1 MQNSEIDEAIAS
13 HKTYGNLEQQ
23 HALFSML
30 RRDDPVHWTEP
41 DGYRPFWTVS
51 KHKDVMEIEK
61 QNDKFINAPRTK
73 LLSIEFESK
82 VKEAMG
88 GRPMLVRA
96 INQMDN
102 PDHAKYKKLTHAW
115 FQPKQV
121 RVLEERITRLAR
133 ESIDQMLARG
143 DKCDFYNDVVAWFPL
158 KVIMLILGIP
168 DEHGQ
173 HLLNITRAYFGGGDP
188 EMQRGNDLIDATRAY
203 MDFFRGI
210 ARERRAHPTDDV
222 ATLIAT
228 AEVDGSLIGEFEASS
243 YFVALAS
250 AGHDTTS
257 ATLAGGLLALIQNPA
272 EIQKLRA
279 NPDLIPTAVD
289 EMVRWVSPVKHFFRT
304 ATETYTLRDK
314 TIRPGDHLLMAYPSA
329 NRDDDAFE
337 KPFSFL
343 ADRNPNRHM
352 GFGFGIHACIG
363 MYLAKIEMV
372 IFFRELLSRV
382 SSIEL
387 AGELAWIE
395 TSFLGGLKRLPITF
409 KASDMGDALPVRL
422 RG

>member
-1 MQNSEIDEAIAS
+1 MQDSRVDEAIAS

-30 RRDDPVHWTEP
+30 RREDPVHWTEP
-41 DGYRPFWTVS
+41 NGYRPFWTVS

-102 PDHAKYKKLTHAW
+102 PDHSKYKKLTHAW

-121 RVLEERITRLAR
+121 RLLEESISRLAR
-133 ESIDQMLARG
+133 ECINHMLAQG
-143 DKCDFYNDVVAWFPL
+143 EACDFYNDVVVRFPL

-168 DEHGQ
+168 NQHGQ
-173 HLLNITRAYFGGGDP
+173 HLLDITRAYFGGGDP
-188 EMQRGNDLIDATRAY
+188 EMQRGNDLIGATMAY

-210 ARERRAHPTDDV
+210 ARERRNHPTDDL

-228 AEVDGSLIGEFEASS
+228 AEVDGNLIGEFEASS

-257 ATLAGGLLALIQNPA
+257 ATLAGGLLALIQNPD
-272 EIQKLRA
+272 EMRKLRTT
-279 NPDLIPTAVD
+279 PDLIPVAVD

-304 ATETYTLRDK
+304 STETYTLRRK
-314 TIRPGDHLLMAYPSA
+314 TIRPGDHLMMAYPSA

-337 KPFSFL
+337 RPFSFI
-343 ADRNPNRHM
+343 ADRNPNRHV

-372 IFFRELLSRV
+372 VFFRELLARV
-382 SSIEL
+382 DSIAL
-387 AGELAWIE
+387 TGDPAWIE
-395 TSFLGGLKRLPITF
+395 TSFLRGLKRLPISF
-409 KASDMGDALPVRL
+409 KARETAAA
-422 RG
+422 

>member
-1 MQNSEIDEAIAS
+1 MLNSRVDEAIAS
-13 HKTYGNLEQQ
+13 HKTYGNLEEQ

-30 RRDDPVHWTEP
+30 RREDPVHWTEP
-41 DGYRPFWTVS
+41 NGYRPFWTVS

-121 RVLEERITRLAR
+121 RLLEENIGRLAR
-133 ESIDQMLARG
+133 ESIDRMIAHG
-143 DKCDFYNDVVAWFPL
+143 GACDFYSDVVAWYPL

-173 HLLNITRAYFGGGDP
+173 HLLDITRAYFGGGDP
-188 EMQRGNDLIDATRAY
+188 EMQRGNDLIDATKAY

-210 ARERRAHPTDDV
+210 ARERRSHPTNDV

-257 ATLAGGLLALIQNPA
+257 ATLAGGLLALIQHPD
-272 EIQKLRA
+272 EMQKLRA
-279 NPDLIPTAVD
+279 NPDLIPAAVD

-314 TIRPGDHLLMAYPSA
+314 TIRPGDHLMMAYPSA
-329 NRDDDAFE
+329 NRDDEAFE
-337 KPFSFL
+337 RPFSFI
-343 ADRNPNRHM
+343 ADRNPNRHL

-372 IFFRELLSRV
+372 IFFRELLARV
-382 SSIEL
+382 NSIAL
-387 AGELAWIE
+387 TGEPAWIE
-395 TSFLGGLKRLPITF
+395 TSFLGGVKRLPISF
-409 KASDMGDALPVRL
+409 KASEAVAA
-422 RG
+422 

>member
-1 MQNSEIDEAIAS
+1 MQDSRVDEAIAS

-30 RRDDPVHWTEP
+30 RREDPVHWTEP
-41 DGYRPFWTVS
+41 NGYRPFWTVS

-102 PDHAKYKKLTHAW
+102 PDHSKYKKLTHAW

-121 RVLEERITRLAR
+121 RLLEESISRLAR
-133 ESIDQMLARG
+133 ECINHMLAQG
-143 DKCDFYNDVVAWFPL
+143 EACDFYNDVVVRFPL

-168 DEHGQ
+168 NQHGQ
-173 HLLNITRAYFGGGDP
+173 HLLDITRAYFGGGDP
-188 EMQRGNDLIDATRAY
+188 EMQRGNDLIGATMAY

-210 ARERRAHPTDDV
+210 ARERRSHPTNDV

-228 AEVDGSLIGEFEASS
+228 AEVDGTLIGEFEASS

-257 ATLAGGLLALIQNPA
+257 ATLAGGLLALIQNPD
-272 EIQKLRA
+272 EMQKLGT
-279 NPDLIPTAVD
+279 NPDLIPAAVD

-314 TIRPGDHLLMAYPSA
+314 TIRPGDHLMMAYPSA
-329 NRDDDAFE
+329 NRDDEAFE
-337 KPFSFL
+337 RPFSFI
-343 ADRNPNRHM
+343 ADRNPNRHL

-372 IFFRELLSRV
+372 IFFRELLARV
-382 SSIEL
+382 NSIAL
-387 AGELAWIE
+387 TGEPAWIE
-395 TSFLGGLKRLPITF
+395 TSFLGGVKRLPISF
-409 KASDMGDALPVRL
+409 KASEAEAA
-422 RG
+422 

>member
-1 MQNSEIDEAIAS
+1 MQDSSVDEAIAS
-13 HKTYGNLEQQ
+13 HKTYGNLDQQ

-30 RRDDPVHWTEP
+30 RREDPVHWTEP
-41 DGYRPFWTVS
+41 NGYRPFWTVS

-121 RVLEERITRLAR
+121 RLLEENIGRLAR
-133 ESIDQMLARG
+133 ESIDCMIAHG
-143 DKCDFYNDVVAWFPL
+143 GACDFYSDVVAWYPL

-173 HLLNITRAYFGGGDP
+173 HLLDITRAYFGGGDP
-188 EMQRGNDLIDATRAY
+188 EMQRGNDLIDATKAY

-210 ARERRAHPTDDV
+210 ARERRSHPTNDV

-257 ATLAGGLLALIQNPA
+257 ATLAGGLLALIQNPD
-272 EIQKLRA
+272 EMQKLRA
-279 NPDLIPTAVD
+279 NPDLIPAAVD

-314 TIRPGDHLLMAYPSA
+314 TIRPGDHLMMAYPSA
-329 NRDDDAFE
+329 NRDDEAFE
-337 KPFSFL
+337 RPFSFI
-343 ADRNPNRHM
+343 ADRNPNRHL

-372 IFFRELLSRV
+372 IFFRELLARV
-382 SSIEL
+382 NSIAL
-387 AGELAWIE
+387 TGEPAWIE
-395 TSFLGGLKRLPITF
+395 TSFLGGVKRLPISF
-409 KASDMGDALPVRL
+409 KASEAVAA
-422 RG
+422 

>member
-1 MQNSEIDEAIAS
+1 MQDSRVDEAIAS
-13 HKTYGNLEQQ
+13 HKTYGSLEQQ

-41 DGYRPFWTVS
+41 NGYRPFWTVS
-51 KHKDVMEIEK
+51 KHRDVMEIEK

-88 GRPMLVRA
+88 GKPMLVRA

-115 FQPKQV
+115 FQVKQV
-121 RVLEERITRLAR
+121 RLLEESIGRLAR
-133 ESIDQMLARG
+133 ESIDRMLAHG
-143 DKCDFYNDVVAWFPL
+143 GACDFYNDVVVRFPL

-173 HLLNITRAYFGGGDP
+173 HLLDITRAYFGGGDP

-203 MDFFRGI
+203 MDFFREI
-210 ARERRAHPTDDV
+210 ARERRSHPTDDV

-257 ATLAGGLLALIQNPA
+257 ATLAGGLLALIQNPD
-272 EIQKLRA
+272 EMRKLRA
-279 NPDLIPTAVD
+279 NPDLIPAAVD

-304 ATETYTLRDK
+304 ATETYTLRGK
-314 TIRPGDHLLMAYPSA
+314 TIRPGDHLMMAYPSA

-337 KPFSFL
+337 RPFTFI

-372 IFFRELLSRV
+372 IFFRELLARV
-382 SSIEL
+382 DSIAL
-387 AGELAWIE
+387 TGEPAWIE
-395 TSFLGGLKRLPITF
+395 TSFLGGLKRLPISF
-409 KASDMGDALPVRL
+409 KATEVAAA
-422 RG
+422 

>member
-1 MQNSEIDEAIAS
+1 MQDPLVDEAIAS
-13 HKTYGNLEQQ
+13 HKTYGSLEGQ

-51 KHKDVMEIEK
+51 KHRDVMEIEK

-121 RVLEERITRLAR
+121 RLLEENIGKLAR
-133 ESIDQMLARG
+133 ESIDRMLAHDG
-143 DKCDFYNDVVAWFPL
+143 ACDFYNDVVVRFPL

-173 HLLNITRAYFGGGDP
+173 HLLDITRAYFGGGDP
-188 EMQRGNDLIDATRAY
+188 EMQRGSDLIGATMAY

-210 ARERRAHPTDDV
+210 ARERRNHPTNDV

-257 ATLAGGLLALIQNPA
+257 ATLAGGLLALIQNP
-272 EIQKLRA
+272 EEMRKLRA
-279 NPDLIPTAVD
+279 NPDLIPAAVD

-304 ATETYTLRDK
+304 ATETSTLRGK
-314 TIRPGDHLLMAYPSA
+314 TIRPGDHLMMAYPSA
-329 NRDDDAFE
+329 NRDDEAFE
-337 KPFSFL
+337 QPFSFI
-343 ADRNPNRHM
+343 ADRNPNRHV

-372 IFFRELLSRV
+372 IFFRELLARV
-382 SSIEL
+382 DQIAL
-387 AGELAWIE
+387 TGEPAWIE
-395 TSFLGGLKRLPITF
+395 TSFLGGLKRLPISF
-409 KASDMGDALPVRL
+409 KASEVAMA
-422 RG
+422 

>member
-1 MQNSEIDEAIAS
+1 MQDSLVDEAIAS
-13 HKTYGNLEQQ
+13 HKTYGSLEAQ
-23 HALFSML
+23 HTLFSML

-41 DGYRPFWTVS
+41 DGHRPFWTVS
-51 KHKDVMEIEK
+51 KHRDVMEIEK

-82 VKEAMG
+82 VREAMG

-121 RVLEERITRLAR
+121 RLLEESIGELAR
-133 ESIDQMLARG
+133 ESIDRMLAHDG
-143 DKCDFYNDVVAWFPL
+143 ACDFYNDVVVRFPL

-173 HLLNITRAYFGGGDP
+173 HLLDITRAYFGGGDP
-188 EMQRGNDLIDATRAY
+188 EMQRGNDLIDATMAY

-210 ARERRAHPTDDV
+210 ARERRAHPTNDV

-228 AEVDGSLIGEFEASS
+228 AEVGGSPIGEFEASS

-257 ATLAGGLLALIQNPA
+257 ATLAGGLLALIQNP
-272 EIQKLRA
+272 EEMRKLRA
-279 NPDLIPTAVD
+279 NPDLIPAAVD

-304 ATETYTLRDK
+304 ATETYTLRGK
-314 TIRPGDHLLMAYPSA
+314 TIRPGDHLMMAYPSA
-329 NRDDDAFE
+329 NRDDEAFE
-337 KPFSFL
+337 QPFSFI
-343 ADRNPNRHM
+343 ADRNPNRHV

-372 IFFRELLSRV
+372 IFFRELLARV
-382 SSIEL
+382 NQIAL
-387 AGELAWIE
+387 IGEPAWIE
-395 TSFLGGLKRLPITF
+395 TSFLGGLKRLPISF
-409 KASDMGDALPVRL
+409 KASEAAMA
-422 RG
+422 

>member
-1 MQNSEIDEAIAS
+1 MQDSQVDEAIAS
-13 HKTYGNLEQQ
+13 HKTYGSLEQQ

-30 RRDDPVHWTEP
+30 RREDPVHWTEP
-41 DGYRPFWTVS
+41 NSYRPFWTVS
-51 KHKDVMEIEK
+51 KHKDVLEIEK

-102 PDHAKYKKLTHAW
+102 PDHSKYKKLTHAW

-121 RVLEERITRLAR
+121 RLLEEDIRRLAR
-133 ESIDQMLARG
+133 ESVDRMLTRG
-143 DKCDFYNDVVAWFPL
+143 RACDFYNDVAVRYPL

-173 HLLNITRAYFGGGDP
+173 HLLDITRAYFGGGDP
-188 EMQRGNDLIDATRAY
+188 EMQRGNDLIGATIAY
-203 MDFFRGI
+203 MDFFRSI
-210 ARERRAHPTDDV
+210 ARERRSHPTDDV

-228 AEVDGSLIGEFEASS
+228 AEVDGNLIGEFEASS

-257 ATLAGGLLALIQNPA
+257 ATLVGGLLALIQNPD
-272 EIQKLRA
+272 EMRKLRT
-279 NPDLIPTAVD
+279 NPDLIPVAVD

-304 ATETYTLRDK
+304 STETCTLRGK
-314 TIRPGDHLLMAYPSA
+314 TIRPGDHLMMAYPSA

-337 KPFSFL
+337 RPFSFI
-343 ADRNPNRHM
+343 ADRNPNRHV
-352 GFGFGIHACIG
+352 GFGIHACIG

-372 IFFRELLSRV
+372 IFFRELLTRV
-382 SSIEL
+382 NSIAL
-387 AGELAWIE
+387 AGEPAWIE
-395 TSFLGGLKRLPITF
+395 TSFLGGLKRLPISF
-409 KASDMGDALPVRL
+409 KASEATATPTFAK
-422 RG
+422 

>member
-1 MQNSEIDEAIAS
+1 MQDSRVDEAIAS
-13 HKTYGNLEQQ
+13 HKTYGDLEQQ
-23 HALFSML
+23 HTLFSML

-41 DGYRPFWTVS
+41 NGYRPFWTVS

-96 INQMDN
+96 INQMDD

-121 RVLEERITRLAR
+121 RMLEESIDRLAR
-133 ESIDQMLARG
+133 ESIDRMLAHG
-143 DKCDFYNDVVAWFPL
+143 GACDFYNDVVVRFPL
-158 KVIMLILGIP
+158 KVIMLILGIA

-173 HLLNITRAYFGGGDP
+173 HLLDITRAYFGGGDP
-188 EMQRGNDLIDATRAY
+188 EMQRGNDLIGATMAY

-210 ARERRAHPTDDV
+210 ARERRSHPTNDV

-228 AEVDGSLIGEFEASS
+228 AEVDGNLIGEFEASS

-257 ATLAGGLLALIQNPA
+257 ATLAGGLLALIQNP
-272 EIQKLRA
+272 EEMQKLRT
-279 NPDLIPTAVD
+279 NPDLIPAAVD

-304 ATETYTLRDK
+304 STETYTLRGK
-314 TIRPGDHLLMAYPSA
+314 TIRPGDHLMMAYPSA

-337 KPFSFL
+337 RPFSFT
-343 ADRNPNRHM
+343 ADRNPNRHV

-372 IFFRELLSRV
+372 IFVRELLARV
-382 SSIEL
+382 NSIAL
-387 AGELAWIE
+387 AGEPAWIE
-395 TSFLGGLKRLPITF
+395 TSFLGGLKRLPISF
-409 KASDMGDALPVRL
+409 KAAEAVAA
-422 RG
+422 

>member
-1 MQNSEIDEAIAS
+1 MQNSLVDEAIAS
-13 HKTYGNLEQQ
+13 HKTYGSLEQQ

-30 RRDDPVHWTEP
+30 RREDPVHWTEP
-41 DGYRPFWTVS
+41 NGYRPFWTVS

-121 RVLEERITRLAR
+121 RLLEESIGRLAR
-133 ESIDQMLARG
+133 ESVDRMLAHG
-143 DKCDFYNDVVAWFPL
+143 GACDFYNDVVVRYPL

-173 HLLNITRAYFGGGDP
+173 HLLDITRAYFGGGDP
-188 EMQRGNDLIDATRAY
+188 EMQRGSDLIGATMAY

-210 ARERRAHPTDDV
+210 ARERRDHPTNDA

-257 ATLAGGLLALIQNPA
+257 ATLAGGLLALIQNPD
-272 EIQKLRA
+272 EMRKLRTK
-279 NPDLIPTAVD
+279 PDLIPVAVD

-304 ATETYTLRDK
+304 STETYTLRGK
-314 TIRPGDHLLMAYPSA
+314 TIRPGDHLMMAYPSA

-337 KPFSFL
+337 HPFSFI
-343 ADRNPNRHM
+343 ADRTPNRHV

-372 IFFRELLSRV
+372 VFFRELLARV
-382 SSIEL
+382 DSIAL
-387 AGELAWIE
+387 AGEPAWIE
-395 TSFLGGLKRLPITF
+395 TSFLGGLKRLPISF
-409 KASDMGDALPVRL
+409 QASEVVAA
-422 RG
+422 

>member
-1 MQNSEIDEAIAS
+1 MQDSRVDEAIAS

-30 RRDDPVHWTEP
+30 RREDPVHWTEP
-41 DGYRPFWTVS
+41 NGYRPFWTVS

-102 PDHAKYKKLTHAW
+102 PDHSKYKKLTHAW

-121 RVLEERITRLAR
+121 RLLEESISRLAR
-133 ESIDQMLARG
+133 ECINHMLAQG
-143 DKCDFYNDVVAWFPL
+143 EACDFYNDVVVRFPL

-168 DEHGQ
+168 NQHGQ
-173 HLLNITRAYFGGGDP
+173 HLLDITRAYFGGGDP
-188 EMQRGNDLIDATRAY
+188 EMQRGNDLIGATMAY

-210 ARERRAHPTDDV
+210 ARERRNHPTDDL

-228 AEVDGSLIGEFEASS
+228 AEVDGNLIGEFEASS

-257 ATLAGGLLALIQNPA
+257 ATLAGGLLALIQNPD
-272 EIQKLRA
+272 EMRKLRTT
-279 NPDLIPTAVD
+279 PDLIPVAVD
-289 EMVRWVSPVKHFFRT
+289 SDGFR
-304 ATETYTLRDK
+304 R
-314 TIRPGDHLLMAYPSA
+314 
-329 NRDDDAFE
+329 
-337 KPFSFL
+337 
-343 ADRNPNRHM
+343 
-352 GFGFGIHACIG
+352 
-363 MYLAKIEMV
+363 
-372 IFFRELLSRV
+372 
-382 SSIEL
+382 SSISSGRRPKPTRSV
-387 AGELAWIE
+387 ARQSGRAII
-395 TSFLGGLKRLPITF
+395 S
-409 KASDMGDALPVRL
+409 
-422 RG
+422 

>member
-1 MQNSEIDEAIAS
+1 MQDSRVDEAIAS

-30 RRDDPVHWTEP
+30 RREDPVHWTEP

-121 RVLEERITRLAR
+121 RLLEESISRLAR
-133 ESIDQMLARG
+133 ESIDRMLVHGGA
-143 DKCDFYNDVVAWFPL
+143 CDFYNDVVVRYPL

-168 DEHGQ
+168 DEYGQ
-173 HLLNITRAYFGGGDP
+173 HLLDITRAYFGGGDP
-188 EMQRGNDLIDATRAY
+188 EMQRGSDLIGATMAY

-210 ARERRAHPTDDV
+210 ARERRSRPTNDV

-228 AEVDGSLIGEFEASS
+228 AEIDGSVIGEFEASS

-257 ATLAGGLLALIQNPA
+257 ATLAGGLLALIQNPD
-272 EIQKLRA
+272 EMQKLRT
-279 NPDLIPTAVD
+279 NPDLIPAAVD

-304 ATETYTLRDK
+304 STETYKLRGK
-314 TIRPGDHLLMAYPSA
+314 TIRPGDHLMMAYPSA

-337 KPFSFL
+337 RPFSFI
-343 ADRNPNRHM
+343 ADRNPNRHV

-372 IFFRELLSRV
+372 IFFRELLARV
-382 SSIEL
+382 NSIAL
-387 AGELAWIE
+387 TGEPAWIE
-395 TSFLGGLKRLPITF
+395 TSFLGGLKRLPVSF
-409 KASDMGDALPVRL
+409 KASVAVAA
-422 RG
+422 

>member
-1 MQNSEIDEAIAS
+1 MQDSLVDEAIAS
-13 HKTYGNLEQQ
+13 HKTYGSLEAQ
-23 HALFSML
+23 HTLFSML

-41 DGYRPFWTVS
+41 DGHRPFWTVS
-51 KHKDVMEIEK
+51 KHRDVMEIEK

-82 VKEAMG
+82 VREAMG

-121 RVLEERITRLAR
+121 RLLEESIGELAR
-133 ESIDQMLARG
+133 ESIDRMLAHDG
-143 DKCDFYNDVVAWFPL
+143 ACDFYNDVVVRFPL

-173 HLLNITRAYFGGGDP
+173 HLLDITRAYFGGGDP
-188 EMQRGNDLIDATRAY
+188 EMQRGNDLIDATMAY

-210 ARERRAHPTDDV
+210 ARERRAHPTNDV

-228 AEVDGSLIGEFEASS
+228 AEVDGSPIGEFEASS

-257 ATLAGGLLALIQNPA
+257 ATLAGGLLALIQNP
-272 EIQKLRA
+272 EEMRKLRA
-279 NPDLIPTAVD
+279 NPDLIPAAVD

-304 ATETYTLRDK
+304 ATETYTLRGK
-314 TIRPGDHLLMAYPSA
+314 TIHPGDHLMMAYPSA
-329 NRDDDAFE
+329 NRDDEAFE
-337 KPFSFL
+337 QPFSFI
-343 ADRNPNRHM
+343 ADRNPNRHV

-372 IFFRELLSRV
+372 IFFRELLARV
-382 SSIEL
+382 DQIAL
-387 AGELAWIE
+387 IGEPAWIE
-395 TSFLGGLKRLPITF
+395 TSFLGGLKRLPISF
-409 KASDMGDALPVRL
+409 KASEAAMA
-422 RG
+422 

>member
-1 MQNSEIDEAIAS
+1 MQDSLVDDAIAS
-13 HKTYGNLEQQ
+13 HKTYGSLEQQ

-30 RRDDPVHWTEP
+30 RHHDPVHWTEP
-41 DGYRPFWTVS
+41 NGYRPFWTVS
-51 KHKDVMEIEK
+51 KHRDVMEIEK

-88 GRPMLVRA
+88 GRPMLIRA

-115 FQPKQV
+115 FQLRHV
-121 RVLEERITRLAR
+121 RLLEESIESLAR
-133 ESIDQMLARG
+133 ESIDRMLAHDG
-143 DKCDFYNDVVAWFPL
+143 ACDFYNDVVVRFPL

-173 HLLNITRAYFGGGDP
+173 HLLDITRAYFGGGDP
-188 EMQRGNDLIDATRAY
+188 EMQRGNDLIDATMAY
-203 MDFFRGI
+203 VDFFRGI
-210 ARERRAHPTDDV
+210 ARERRAHPTNDV

-228 AEVDGSLIGEFEASS
+228 AQIDGSLIGEFEASS

-257 ATLAGGLLALIQNPA
+257 ATLAGGLLALIQNP
-272 EIQKLRA
+272 EEMRKLRA
-279 NPDLIPTAVD
+279 NPDLIPVAVD

-304 ATETYTLRDK
+304 ATETYTLRGK

-329 NRDDDAFE
+329 NRDDEAFE
-337 KPFSFL
+337 RPFSFV
-343 ADRNPNRHM
+343 ADRNPNRHV

-372 IFFRELLSRV
+372 IFFRELLARV
-382 SSIEL
+382 DGIAL
-387 AGELAWIE
+387 TGEPAWIE
-395 TSFLGGLKRLPITF
+395 TSFLGGLKRLPISF
-409 KASDMGDALPVRL
+409 KASEAAMA
-422 RG
+422 

>member
-1 MQNSEIDEAIAS
+1 MQDSRVDEAIAS

-30 RRDDPVHWTEP
+30 RSEDPVHWTEP
-41 DGYRPFWTVS
+41 NGYRPFWTVS
-51 KHKDVMEIEK
+51 KHRDVMEIEK

-121 RVLEERITRLAR
+121 RLLEESIDRLAR
-133 ESIDQMLARG
+133 ESIDRMLAYG
-143 DKCDFYNDVVAWFPL
+143 GACDFYNDVVVRFPL

-173 HLLNITRAYFGGGDP
+173 RLLDITRAYFGGGDP
-188 EMQRGNDLIDATRAY
+188 EMQRGSDLIGATMAY

-210 ARERRAHPTDDV
+210 ARERRSHPTNDV

-228 AEVDGSLIGEFEASS
+228 AEVDGSLVGEFEASS

-257 ATLAGGLLALIQNPA
+257 ATLAGGLLALIQSPD
-272 EIQKLRA
+272 EMQKLRT
-279 NPDLIPTAVD
+279 NPDLIPAGVD

-304 ATETYTLRDK
+304 ATETYTLRGK
-314 TIRPGDHLLMAYPSA
+314 AIRPGDHLMMAYPSA
-329 NRDDDAFE
+329 NRDDEAFE
-337 KPFSFL
+337 RPFSFI
-343 ADRNPNRHM
+343 ADRNPNRHL

-372 IFFRELLSRV
+372 IFFRELLARV
-382 SSIEL
+382 NSIAL
-387 AGELAWIE
+387 TGEPAWIE
-395 TSFLGGLKRLPITF
+395 TSFLGGVKRLPISF
-409 KASDMGDALPVRL
+409 KASEAEAA
-422 RG
+422 

>member
-1 MQNSEIDEAIAS
+1 MQDSRVDEAIAS

-30 RRDDPVHWTEP
+30 RREDPVHWTEP
-41 DGYRPFWTVS
+41 NGYRPFWTVS

-121 RVLEERITRLAR
+121 RLLEESISRLAR
-133 ESIDQMLARG
+133 ESIDRMLAHDG
-143 DKCDFYNDVVAWFPL
+143 ACDFYNDVVVRYPL

-173 HLLNITRAYFGGGDP
+173 HLLDITRAYFGGGDP
-188 EMQRGNDLIDATRAY
+188 EMQRGGDLIGATMAY

-210 ARERRAHPTDDV
+210 ARERRSHPTNDV

-228 AEVDGSLIGEFEASS
+228 AEVDGNLIGEFEASS

-257 ATLAGGLLALIQNPA
+257 ATLAGGLLALIQNPD
-272 EIQKLRA
+272 EMRKLRT
-279 NPDLIPTAVD
+279 NPDLIPAAVD

-304 ATETYTLRDK
+304 STEIYKLRGK
-314 TIRPGDHLLMAYPSA
+314 TIRSGDHLMMAYPSA

-337 KPFSFL
+337 QPFSFI
-343 ADRNPNRHM
+343 ADRNPNRHV

-372 IFFRELLSRV
+372 IFFRELLARV
-382 SSIEL
+382 KSIAL
-387 AGELAWIE
+387 TGEPAWIE
-395 TSFLGGLKRLPITF
+395 TSFLGGLKRLPISF
-409 KASDMGDALPVRL
+409 KASEGVAA
-422 RG
+422 

>member
-1 MQNSEIDEAIAS
+1 MQDSRVDEAIAS

-30 RRDDPVHWTEP
+30 RREDPVHWTEP
-41 DGYRPFWTVS
+41 NGYRPFWTVS

-102 PDHAKYKKLTHAW
+102 PDHSKYKKLTHAW

-121 RVLEERITRLAR
+121 RLLEESISRLAR
-133 ESIDQMLARG
+133 ECINHMLAQG
-143 DKCDFYNDVVAWFPL
+143 EACDFYNDVVVRFPL

-168 DEHGQ
+168 NQHGQ
-173 HLLNITRAYFGGGDP
+173 HLLDITRAYFGGGDP
-188 EMQRGNDLIDATRAY
+188 EMQRGNDLIGATMAY

-210 ARERRAHPTDDV
+210 ARERRNHPTDDL

-228 AEVDGSLIGEFEASS
+228 AEVDGNLIGEFEASS

-257 ATLAGGLLALIQNPA
+257 ATLAGGLLALIQNPD
-272 EIQKLRA
+272 EMRKLRTT
-279 NPDLIPTAVD
+279 PDLIPVAVD

-304 ATETYTLRDK
+304 STETYTLRRK
-314 TIRPGDHLLMAYPSA
+314 TIRPGDHLMMAYPSA

-337 KPFSFL
+337 RPFSFI
-343 ADRNPNRHM
+343 ADRNPNRHV

-372 IFFRELLSRV
+372 VFFRELLARV
-382 SSIEL
+382 DSIAL
-387 AGELAWIE
+387 TGDPAWIE
-395 TSFLGGLKRLPITF
+395 TSFLGGLKRLPISF
-409 KASDMGDALPVRL
+409 KARETAAA
-422 RG
+422 

>member
-1 MQNSEIDEAIAS
+1 MQDSRVDEAIAS

-30 RRDDPVHWTEP
+30 RSEDPVHWTEP
-41 DGYRPFWTVS
+41 NGYRPFWTVS
-51 KHKDVMEIEK
+51 KHRDVMEIEK

-121 RVLEERITRLAR
+121 RLLEESIDRLAR
-133 ESIDQMLARG
+133 ESIDRMLAYG
-143 DKCDFYNDVVAWFPL
+143 GACDFYNDVVVRFPL

-173 HLLNITRAYFGGGDP
+173 RLLDITRAYFGGGDP
-188 EMQRGNDLIDATRAY
+188 EMQRGSDLIGATMAY

-210 ARERRAHPTDDV
+210 ARERRSHPTNDV

-228 AEVDGSLIGEFEASS
+228 AEVDGSLVGEFEASS

-257 ATLAGGLLALIQNPA
+257 ATLAGGLLALIQNPD
-272 EIQKLRA
+272 EMQKLRT
-279 NPDLIPTAVD
+279 NPDLIPAAVD

-304 ATETYTLRDK
+304 ATETYTLRGK
-314 TIRPGDHLLMAYPSA
+314 TIRPGDHLMMAYPSA
-329 NRDDDAFE
+329 NRDDEAFDR
-337 KPFSFL
+337 PFSFI
-343 ADRNPNRHM
+343 ADRNPNRHV

-372 IFFRELLSRV
+372 IFFRELLARV
-382 SSIEL
+382 DSIAL
-387 AGELAWIE
+387 TGEPAWIE
-395 TSFLGGLKRLPITF
+395 TSFLGGLKRLPISF
-409 KASDMGDALPVRL
+409 KASEAAAA
-422 RG
+422 

>member
-1 MQNSEIDEAIAS
+1 MQDSQVDEAIAS
-13 HKTYGNLEQQ
+13 HKTYGSLEQQ

-30 RRDDPVHWTEP
+30 RREDPVHWTEP
-41 DGYRPFWTVS
+41 NGYRPFWTVS

-82 VKEAMG
+82 VREAMG

-102 PDHAKYKKLTHAW
+102 PDHSKYKKLTHAW

-121 RVLEERITRLAR
+121 RLLEESISRLAR
-133 ESIDQMLARG
+133 ESIDHMLALG
-143 DKCDFYNDVVAWFPL
+143 GACDFYNDVVVRYPL

-173 HLLNITRAYFGGGDP
+173 HLLDITRAYFGGGDP
-188 EMQRGNDLIDATRAY
+188 EMQRGNDLIGATQAY

-210 ARERRAHPTDDV
+210 ARERRSHPTDDV

-228 AEVDGSLIGEFEASS
+228 AEVDGNLIGEFEASS

-257 ATLAGGLLALIQNPA
+257 ATLAGGLLALIQNPD
-272 EIQKLRA
+272 EMRKLTT
-279 NPDLIPTAVD
+279 NPDLIPVAVD

-304 ATETYTLRDK
+304 STETYTLRGK
-314 TIRPGDHLLMAYPSA
+314 TIRPGDHLMMAYPSA

-337 KPFSFL
+337 HPFSFI
-343 ADRNPNRHM
+343 ADRNPNRHV

-372 IFFRELLSRV
+372 IFFRELLKRV
-382 SSIEL
+382 NSIAL
-387 AGELAWIE
+387 AGEPAWIE
-395 TSFLGGLKRLPITF
+395 TSFLGGLKRLLISFT
-409 KASDMGDALPVRL
+409 ASEAVAA
-422 RG
+422 

>member
-1 MQNSEIDEAIAS
+1 MQDPLVDEAIAS
-13 HKTYGNLEQQ
+13 HKTYGSLERQ

-41 DGYRPFWTVS
+41 DGYRPFWTIL
-51 KHKDVMEIEK
+51 KHRDVMEIEK

-121 RVLEERITRLAR
+121 RLLEDSIGRLAR
-133 ESIDQMLARG
+133 ESIDRMLAHDG
-143 DKCDFYNDVVAWFPL
+143 ACDFYNDVVVRFPL

-173 HLLNITRAYFGGGDP
+173 HLLDITRAYFGGGDP
-188 EMQRGNDLIDATRAY
+188 EMQRGSDLIGATMAY

-210 ARERRAHPTDDV
+210 ARERRNNPTNDV

-257 ATLAGGLLALIQNPA
+257 ATLAGGLLALIQNP
-272 EIQKLRA
+272 EEMRKLRA
-279 NPDLIPTAVD
+279 KPDLIPAAVD

-304 ATETYTLRDK
+304 ATETSTLRGK
-314 TIRPGDHLLMAYPSA
+314 TIRAGDHLMMAYPSA
-329 NRDDDAFE
+329 NRDDEAFE
-337 KPFSFL
+337 QPFAFI
-343 ADRNPNRHM
+343 ADRNPNRHV

-382 SSIEL
+382 DAIAL
-387 AGELAWIE
+387 TGEPAWIE
-395 TSFLGGLKRLPITF
+395 TSFLGGLKRLPISF
-409 KASDMGDALPVRL
+409 RASEAAMA
-422 RG
+422 

>member
-1 MQNSEIDEAIAS
+1 MQDSLVDEAIAS
-13 HKTYGNLEQQ
+13 HKTYGSLEGQ

-41 DGYRPFWTVS
+41 NGHRPFWTIS
-51 KHKDVMEIEK
+51 KHRDVMEIEK

-73 LLSIEFESK
+73 LLSIDFESK

-121 RVLEERITRLAR
+121 RLLEESIGKLAR
-133 ESIDQMLARG
+133 ESIDRMLAHDG
-143 DKCDFYNDVVAWFPL
+143 ACDFYNDVVVRFPL
-158 KVIMLILGIP
+158 KVIMLILGIA

-173 HLLNITRAYFGGGDP
+173 HLLDITRAYFGGGDP
-188 EMQRGNDLIDATRAY
+188 EMQRGSDLIGATMAY

-210 ARERRAHPTDDV
+210 ARERRSHPTNDV

-257 ATLAGGLLALIQNPA
+257 ATLAGGLLALIQNP
-272 EIQKLRA
+272 EEMRKLRA
-279 NPDLIPTAVD
+279 KPDLIPAAVD

-304 ATETYTLRDK
+304 ATEATTLRGK
-314 TIRPGDHLLMAYPSA
+314 TIRPGDHLMMAYPSA
-329 NRDDDAFE
+329 NRDDEAFE
-337 KPFSFL
+337 RPFSFI
-343 ADRNPNRHM
+343 ADRNPNRHL

-372 IFFRELLSRV
+372 IFFRELLARV
-382 SSIEL
+382 DEIAL
-387 AGELAWIE
+387 TGEPAWIE
-395 TSFLGGLKRLPITF
+395 TSFLGGLKRLPISF
-409 KASDMGDALPVRL
+409 RASEAAMA
-422 RG
+422 

>member
-1 MQNSEIDEAIAS
+1 MQDSLVDEAIAS
-13 HKTYGNLEQQ
+13 HKTYGSLEAQ
-23 HALFSML
+23 HTLFSML

-51 KHKDVMEIEK
+51 KHRDVMEIEK

-82 VKEAMG
+82 VREAMG

-121 RVLEERITRLAR
+121 RLLEESIGELAR
-133 ESIDQMLARG
+133 ESIDRMLAHDG
-143 DKCDFYNDVVAWFPL
+143 ACDFYNDVVVRFPL

-173 HLLNITRAYFGGGDP
+173 HLLDITRAYFGGGDP
-188 EMQRGNDLIDATRAY
+188 EMQRGNDLIDATMAY

-210 ARERRAHPTDDV
+210 ARERRAHPTNDV

-228 AEVDGSLIGEFEASS
+228 AEVDGSPIGEFEASS

-257 ATLAGGLLALIQNPA
+257 ATLAGGLLALIQNP
-272 EIQKLRA
+272 EEMRKLRA
-279 NPDLIPTAVD
+279 NPDLIPAAVD

-304 ATETYTLRDK
+304 ATETYTLRGK
-314 TIRPGDHLLMAYPSA
+314 TIHPGDHLMMAYPSA
-329 NRDDDAFE
+329 NRDDEAFE
-337 KPFSFL
+337 QPFSFI
-343 ADRNPNRHM
+343 ADRNPNRHV

-372 IFFRELLSRV
+372 IFFRELLARV
-382 SSIEL
+382 DQIAL
-387 AGELAWIE
+387 IGEPAWIE
-395 TSFLGGLKRLPITF
+395 TSFLGGLKRLPISF
-409 KASDMGDALPVRL
+409 KASEAAMA
-422 RG
+422 

>member
-1 MQNSEIDEAIAS
+1 MQNSLVDEAIAS

-23 HALFSML
+23 HTLFSML
-30 RRDDPVHWTEP
+30 RREDPVHWTEP
-41 DGYRPFWTVS
+41 NGYRPFWTIS

-82 VKEAMG
+82 VREAMG

-121 RVLEERITRLAR
+121 RLLEEGIGTLAR
-133 ESIDQMLARG
+133 ESVDRMLAHRG
-143 DKCDFYNDVVAWFPL
+143 ACDFYNDVVVWYPL

-173 HLLNITRAYFGGGDP
+173 RLLDITRAYFGGGDP
-188 EMQRGNDLIDATRAY
+188 EMQRGSDLIGATMAY
-203 MDFFRGI
+203 MDFFRSI
-210 ARERRAHPTDDV
+210 ARERRDHPTNDV

-257 ATLAGGLLALIQNPA
+257 ATLAGGLLALIQNPD
-272 EIQKLRA
+272 EMRKLRT
-279 NPDLIPTAVD
+279 NPDLIPVVID

-304 ATETYTLRDK
+304 STETYTLRGK

-329 NRDDDAFE
+329 NRDDDAFDH
-337 KPFSFL
+337 PFSFI
-343 ADRNPNRHM
+343 ADRTPNRHV

-372 IFFRELLSRV
+372 VFFRELLARV
-382 SSIEL
+382 DSITL
-387 AGELAWIE
+387 ASEPAWIE
-395 TSFLGGLKRLPITF
+395 TSFLGGLKRLSISF
-409 KASDMGDALPVRL
+409 QASEVVAA
-422 RG
+422 

>member
-1 MQNSEIDEAIAS
+1 MQDSLVDEAIAS
-13 HKTYGNLEQQ
+13 HKTYGSLEAQ
-23 HALFSML
+23 HTLFSML

-41 DGYRPFWTVS
+41 DGHRPFWTVS
-51 KHKDVMEIEK
+51 KHRDVMEIEK

-82 VKEAMG
+82 VREAMG

-121 RVLEERITRLAR
+121 RLLEESIGELAR
-133 ESIDQMLARG
+133 ESIDRMLAHDG
-143 DKCDFYNDVVAWFPL
+143 ACDFYNDVVVRFPL

-173 HLLNITRAYFGGGDP
+173 HLLDITRAYFGGGDP
-188 EMQRGNDLIDATRAY
+188 EMQRGNDLIDATMAY

-210 ARERRAHPTDDV
+210 ARERRAHPTNDV

-228 AEVDGSLIGEFEASS
+228 AEVDGSPIGEFEASS

-257 ATLAGGLLALIQNPA
+257 ATLAGGLLALIQNP
-272 EIQKLRA
+272 EEMRKLRA
-279 NPDLIPTAVD
+279 NPDLIPAAVD

-304 ATETYTLRDK
+304 ATETYTLRGK
-314 TIRPGDHLLMAYPSA
+314 TIRPGDHLMMAYPSA
-329 NRDDDAFE
+329 NRDDEAFE
-337 KPFSFL
+337 QPFSFI
-343 ADRNPNRHM
+343 ADRNPNRHV

-372 IFFRELLSRV
+372 IFFRELLARV
-382 SSIEL
+382 DQIAL
-387 AGELAWIE
+387 IGEPAWIE
-395 TSFLGGLKRLPITF
+395 TSFLGGLKRLPISF
-409 KASDMGDALPVRL
+409 KASEAAMA
-422 RG
+422 

>member
-1 MQNSEIDEAIAS
+1 MTQDSQVDEAIAS
-13 HKTYGNLEQQ
+13 HKTYGSLEQQ

-30 RRDDPVHWTEP
+30 RREDPVHWTEP
-41 DGYRPFWTVS
+41 NGYRPFWTVS
-51 KHKDVMEIEK
+51 KHRDVMEVEK

-82 VKEAMG
+82 VREAMG

-121 RVLEERITRLAR
+121 RLLEESIGRLAR
-133 ESIDQMLARG
+133 ESVDRMLAHAG
-143 DKCDFYNDVVAWFPL
+143 ACDFYNDVAVRFPL

-173 HLLNITRAYFGGGDP
+173 HLLDITRAYFGGGDP
-188 EMQRGNDLIDATRAY
+188 EMQRGNDLIDATKAY
-203 MDFFRGI
+203 MDFFRVI
-210 ARERRAHPTDDV
+210 ARERRSSPTDDV

-228 AEVDGSLIGEFEASS
+228 AEIDGNLIGEFEASS

-272 EIQKLRA
+272 EMRRLRA
-279 NPDLIPTAVD
+279 NPDLIPAAVE

-304 ATETYTLRDK
+304 ATETYTLRGK

-329 NRDDDAFE
+329 NRDDEAFE
-337 KPFSFL
+337 RPFSFIS
-343 ADRNPNRHM
+343 DRNPNRHM

-372 IFFRELLSRV
+372 IFFRELLARV
-382 SSIEL
+382 DSISL
-387 AGELAWIE
+387 AGEPAWIE
-395 TSFLGGLKRLPITF
+395 TSFLGGLKRLPISF
-409 KASDMGDALPVRL
+409 KVSAVAAA
-422 RG
+422 